1 MARGECR
8 EVGRGKPREGVIG
21 HGRNVELLL
30 EAGVGTEVFNQGKG
44 MIDPADNTLLESF
57 LPWEGGKEDQFPIQ
71 PC

>member
-1 MARGECR
+1 MRLGRVARGECR

-44 MIDPADNTLLESF
+44 MI
-57 LPWEGGKEDQFPIQ
+57 
-71 PC
+71 